1 VRSSSDCINP
11 FSEESPPPSLA
22 MASRP
27 VISDHIE
34 TWLCTHMPVATDFV
48 NLVTVERFVD
58 GRALG
63 RMEDDDGRTQDLPD
77 DTPRSFHPLVR
88 HFEGLE
94 CLVSERP

>member
-1 VRSSSDCINP
+1 
-11 FSEESPPPSLA
+11 
-22 MASRP
+22 
-27 VISDHIE
+27 
-34 TWLCTHMPVATDFV
+34 MPVATDFV

>member
-1 VRSSSDCINP
+1 MDSDVL
-11 FSEESPPPSLA
+11 EELVQKLEKA
-22 MASRP
+22 
-27 VISDHIE
+27 DDIE
-34 TWLCTHMPVATDFV
+34 NWLCTHMPVATDFV

-77 DTPRSFHPLVR
+77 DTPRSFHPLLR

-94 CLVSERP
+94 CLVPERP